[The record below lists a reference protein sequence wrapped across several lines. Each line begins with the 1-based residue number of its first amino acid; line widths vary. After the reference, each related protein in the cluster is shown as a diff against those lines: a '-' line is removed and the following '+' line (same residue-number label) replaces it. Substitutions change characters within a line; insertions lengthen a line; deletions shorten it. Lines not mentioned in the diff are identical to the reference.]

1 MGKTTGLFFIA
12 QEVNVYMKVGEIAS
26 ICHYSGKT
34 WFKSVV
40 LQVEK
45 DLLVVKLVKEFV
57 ILNFL
62 ENDPVVLGYEE
73 NDEVFIAGCI
83 VKGIDPDCSYIKLK
97 VESVRSLKEQR
108 ECERFP
114 VSFYAKIKCDD
125 SDKINVAT
133 IKNMSFDGL
142 MINTAADFPL
152 KKNIEVTIYPTFQ
165 EVKIDEDVDKT
176 VISLRSDIV
185 RKEAFTR
192 YFEYGLKITN
202 IDAQNQNL
210 LRLYLQSIKGLHQ
223 RFLKDLKEKL

>member
-1 MGKTTGLFFIA
+1 M
-12 QEVNVYMKVGEIAS
+12 MKVGEIAS
-26 ICHYSGKT
+26 IRHYSGKT

-45 DLLVVKLVKEFV
+45 DLLVVKLVREFAV
-57 ILNFL
+57 LNFL

-73 NDEVFIAGCI
+73 NDEVYIASCI
-83 VKGIDPDCSYIKLK
+83 VAGIDPDCSYIKLK
-97 VESVRSLKEQR
+97 IEAVRSLKEQR
-108 ECERFP
+108 EYERFP
-114 VSFYAKIKCDD
+114 VSFYAKIRCDD

-142 MINTAADFPL
+142 MINTNADFPL
-152 KKNIEVTIYPTFQ
+152 KKNIEVIIYPTFQ
-165 EVKIDEDVDKT
+165 EVKIDNDVDKT

-185 RKEAFTR
+185 RKEAFAK

-210 LRLYLQSIKGLHQ
+210 IRLYLQSIKGMQ
-223 RFLKDLKEKL
+223 TEFLKDLKNSL